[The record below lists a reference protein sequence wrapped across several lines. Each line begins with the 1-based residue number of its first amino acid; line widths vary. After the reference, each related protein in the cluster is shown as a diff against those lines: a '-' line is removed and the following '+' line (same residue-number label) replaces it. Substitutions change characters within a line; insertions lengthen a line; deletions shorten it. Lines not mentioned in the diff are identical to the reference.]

1 MTKYFIGLFF
11 ISLFFISCKKEKDSF
26 TSESVNDY
34 FPLQVGKYITY
45 ELDSTLFINFGQKDT
60 IISYQV
66 QDRVDAQI
74 MDNLGRPAY
83 RIYRFIR
90 KDTSQDWVQNNTFL
104 AVPTSKSLEYI
115 ENNLRFLKIE
125 IPVKQ
130 DFSWKGNSYIDTY
143 SINSDLKYL
152 DDWDYI
158 YDSIDVPLTINSLT
172 IDSTVKVSERDEFL
186 GDDPSN
192 PATVFAEKT
201 YSIEKY
207 GKGVGLIY
215 REFLHWEYQGG
226 ETGVPGYFVGYG
238 IKLSIIDHN

>member
-45 ELDSTLFINFGQKDT
+45 NLDSTLFINFGQKDT
-60 IISYQV
+60 VVSYQV

-74 MDNLGRPAY
+74 TDNLGRAAY

-90 KDTSQDWVQNNTFL
+90 KDASQDWVQNNTFL
-104 AVPTSKSLEYI
+104 AVPTFNSLEYV

-158 YDSIDVPLTINSLT
+158 YDSVDAPLTINSLT